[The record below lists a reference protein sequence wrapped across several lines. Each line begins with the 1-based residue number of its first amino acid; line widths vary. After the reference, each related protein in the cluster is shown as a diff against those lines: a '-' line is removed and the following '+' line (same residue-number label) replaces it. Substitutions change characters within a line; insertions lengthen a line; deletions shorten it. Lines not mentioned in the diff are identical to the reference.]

1 MPGTFLTTA
10 ERERLSRFPDAVSHP
25 DLMTYFALSHN
36 DQAFIDPYRSDSH
49 RLGVALQLCAMRY
62 LGFCPVQISTA
73 PQEVIRSLAA
83 QLHVPSEALGAYGSR
98 AKTRQGHVQ
107 DVLSYLGFRRFQSDD
122 QDALQEWLLERA
134 LEHDKPT
141 LLLHMTCE
149 HLKQQKLMR
158 PGVTILERL
167 VVSARLQAHYASL
180 SRLQPLLSQPVID
193 CLDSLLAP
201 EPDSGRTTLYTLR
214 QHATTNTPAALVK
227 ALDTLSLLRQWDIDQ
242 WDLTLL
248 NPNRQKFLAR
258 LGRKYT
264 AQALRRMG
272 PERRYP
278 ILVAFLKET
287 MIDLTDEIIDIFDVC
302 VATRHKKA
310 RSALE
315 EYQAEVA
322 KTTSA
327 HSILLHEIGQ
337 LVLDE
342 AIADATLRQ
351 SIYLS
356 IPPEKLRAAIEEA
369 KTLSTPNGYYDFL
382 DDHYSYIRQFAPQF
396 LASLP
401 FTSHE
406 KDDPLLEAVATL
418 RQLNTAH
425 QRKLPD
431 DISLDFVPDRWRRFV
446 QNHGEPSRR
455 AYELCTLSTLR
466 DALRAGDIYVP
477 TSRRYADPE
486 TYLIPK
492 SQWPRL
498 RADICE
504 ELHLDRT
511 GSERLSQRVAELQT
525 LLPRLDRT
533 LHRTEGIRIAEGQLI
548 VPDDEGE
555 DLPPSAKALEEHIS
569 RRLPHV
575 ELPEVLLEV
584 DQWTHFSRR
593 LTHADSGYPRT
604 DALLLNFYATLL
616 AQGTNMGLTEMAHS
630 TNLTYDRLAWTNTWY
645 LREETLKAVVTAL
658 VNFQYTQPLAQH
670 WGSGTLSSS
679 DGQRFPVRGKVRNA
693 VSLPKYFGYGQG
705 ITFYTWTSDQ
715 FSQYGTK
722 VIATTI
728 RDATYVLDEILDNET
743 DLAILEHTTDTAGY
757 TDVVFALFDLLGMQF
772 SPRIRDLGHQRL
784 YKLKNDH
791 TLYKRLDAR
800 LTGRVDPT
808 RLIDRWDNLARVA
821 GSLKRGYVTA
831 SLLISKLQAYPRQ
844 NHLTKL
850 LQEYGRLVK
859 TIFILRYLEDQSLRQ
874 RVHAQLN
881 KGEALHQL
889 RKFLFFV
896 RDGAVLHKDEEDQNN
911 QAACLNILTNA
922 VIVWN
927 TVYMQAA
934 LEALREEGYA
944 VEDDDLVHLSPARF
958 AHIHRYGKYHFDVET
973 ARSRRRLRPLRR

>member
-1 MPGTFLTTA
+1 MPGTFLTVA
-10 ERERLSRFPDAVSHP
+10 ERERLACFPDAVSHP
-25 DLMTYFALSHN
+25 DLMTYFALSEN
-36 DQAFIDPYRSDSH
+36 DHTFIDPYRTDST
-49 RLGVALQLCAMRY
+49 RLGVALQLCSMRY
-62 LGFCPVQISTA
+62 LGFCPVQMSAA
-73 PQEVIRSLAA
+73 PHEVITYLAA
-83 QLHVPSEALGAYGSR
+83 QLHVPSESIGTYGSR
-98 AKTRQGHVQ
+98 VKTRQGHMQ
-107 DVLSYLGFRRFQSDD
+107 DVLSYLGFRRLQSDD

-141 LLLHMTCE
+141 LLLQMTCE

-167 VVSARLQAHYASL
+167 VVSARLQAHYESL
-180 SRLQPLLSQPVID
+180 SRLQPLLSPAVMD
-193 CLDSLLAP
+193 RLDSLLAS
-201 EPDSGRTTLYTLR
+201 EPDSGRTTLYALR

-227 ALDTLSLLRQWDIDQ
+227 ALETLSLLRRWDIDQ
-242 WDLTLL
+242 WDLTQL

-287 MIDLTDEIIDIFDVC
+287 MMDLTDEIIDIFDVC
-302 VATRHKKA
+302 LATRHKKA
-310 RSALE
+310 RAALE
-315 EYQAEVA
+315 EYQTEVA

-327 HSILLHEIGQ
+327 HSMLLHEIGQ

-342 AIADATLRQ
+342 AIADVQLRQ

-431 DISLDFVPDRWRRFV
+431 DISMDFVPDRWRRFV

-455 AYELCTLSTLR
+455 AYELCALSTLR
-466 DALRAGDIYVP
+466 DALRAGDIYLP

-492 SQWPRL
+492 SRWPGL
-498 RADICE
+498 RAEVCE
-504 ELHLDRT
+504 ELHLDPT
-511 GSERLSQRVAELQT
+511 GSERLSQRVQELKT

-533 LHRTEGIRIAEGQLI
+533 LNRDKGIRIEEGQLI

-555 DLPPSAKALEEHIS
+555 DLPQSAKALEEHVS

-575 ELPEVLLEV
+575 ELPDLLVEV
-584 DQWTHFSRR
+584 DRWTNFSQR
-593 LTHADSGYPRT
+593 LTHAGSGYPRT
-604 DALLLNFYATLL
+604 DELLLHFYATLL

-645 LREETLKAVVTAL
+645 LREETLKAVVTEL
-658 VNFQYTQPLAQH
+658 VNFQYKQPLAH
-670 WGSGTLSSS
+670 RWGGGTLSSS

-693 VSLPKYFGYGQG
+693 VALPKYFGYGQG

-722 VIATTI
+722 VISTTV

-757 TDVVFALFDLLGMQF
+757 TDLVFALFDMLGMQF
-772 SPRIRDLGHQRL
+772 SPRIRDLGQQRL
-784 YKLKNDH
+784 YKLQNDP
-791 TLYKRLDAR
+791 TMYKRLDTR

-808 RLIDRWDNLARVA
+808 RLIDRWDNLVRVA

-844 NHLTKL
+844 NQLTKL

-859 TIFILRYLEDQSLRQ
+859 TIFILRYLEDQALRQ

-896 RDGAVLHKDEEDQNN
+896 RDGVVSQKYEEDQNN

-934 LEALREEGYA
+934 LEVLREEGYP
-944 VEDDDLVHLSPARF
+944 VKDEDLVHLSPARF
-958 AHIHRYGKYHFDVET
+958 AHIHRYGRYHFDVET
-973 ARSRRRLRPLRR
+973 ARARRGLRPLRR